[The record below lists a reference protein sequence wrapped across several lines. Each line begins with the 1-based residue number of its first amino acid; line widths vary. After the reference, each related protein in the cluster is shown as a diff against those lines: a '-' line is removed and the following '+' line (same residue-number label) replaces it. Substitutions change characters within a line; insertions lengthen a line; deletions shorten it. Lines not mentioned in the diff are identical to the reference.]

1 MAEEK
6 KAAKAA
12 ILNELESIKGLLNE
26 EGLEDD
32 EMVPTLQEIVAL
44 DDDPNSATSESA
56 PTQTHQTEIEESTI
70 TNAKPLAP
78 LPGQQSLFGDGD
90 VTEDKTEPH
99 TPSNKQ
105 PNKKARKYENKQQNS
120 EENPFLPKHIRDRL
134 QGNKPHLGMQSFVSE
149 PLDSKPDSPK
159 QHPQIIDELVAEF
172 MPKIERELR
181 QRLEQMLDRD
191 ELDE

>member
-1 MAEEK
+1 M
-6 KAAKAA
+6 
-12 ILNELESIKGLLNE
+12 NE

-120 EENPFLPKHIRDRL
+120 EEMIIMKVVLNSFINSQIAVCFFPILEDHVYPLL
-134 QGNKPHLGMQSFVSE
+134 Q
-149 PLDSKPDSPK
+149 
-159 QHPQIIDELVAEF
+159 
-172 MPKIERELR
+172 
-181 QRLEQMLDRD
+181 
-191 ELDE
+191 